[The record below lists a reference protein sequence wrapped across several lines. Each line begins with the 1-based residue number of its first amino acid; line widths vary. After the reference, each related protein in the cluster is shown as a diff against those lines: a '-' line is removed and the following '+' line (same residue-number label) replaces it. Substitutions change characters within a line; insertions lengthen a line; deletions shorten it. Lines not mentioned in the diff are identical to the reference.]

1 MTITTNDCKNAI
13 LKFFSDHPSYPS
25 KATKLSDIKRISKY
39 KDSTGLWVRKF
50 SHLGYE
56 DYENLHMYVIEQLD
70 GSLKAQS
77 YPDNWTW
84 YYFFEEREED
94 EICVFLFP
102 KYPGYEPFDQ
112 HVSDMLI
119 NVLSDEFDEVQ
130 EMYFDYW
137 GEKTQQEVKEYL
149 ESKGFI
155 YQSEE
160 DYLADIYGKR

>member
-13 LKFFSDHPSYPS
+13 LKFFADNPYYPTE
-25 KATKLSDIKRISKY
+25 ATKLSDITRISKY
-39 KDSTGLWVRKF
+39 KNSTGLWVRKF

-56 DYENLHMYVIEQLD
+56 DYENLHMYVIEQSD
-70 GSLKAQS
+70 GSLTVQA

-119 NVLSDEFDEVQ
+119 NVLTDEFDEVQ

-160 DYLADIYGKR
+160 DYRAERYSNR